1 MQVTTTRRSSDNLE
15 DGTATLI
22 RGVRRWDAVALTFNW
37 IVGAGIFA
45 VPSKVYALTG
55 TYSLFAFATCALFAV
70 LISFC
75 FAEVSSRFTE
85 TGGPYLYAHTAFG
98 SIIGFEVGW
107 LLWMTRLATSAAICN
122 VIVNYLSYFWAPLG
136 SGLWRTGVITVAV
149 VTLTLT
155 NIIGVGKAAV
165 LGDILTVGKLVPLLL
180 FVAVGL
186 FFINRH
192 SYSLAAAPPMGSFS
206 LAVSQLIFAFS
217 GFEMA
222 VVTAGETRN
231 PQRNIPFALLTA
243 IGAVSLLYMLIQVV
257 CIGTLPQLAS
267 SQKPLADATNL
278 FIGPAGAA
286 IITLGMLVSGLGTL
300 NANLLA
306 GPRLPFAMAEVDQL
320 PRVLSGTHPRYHTPH
335 IAILIT
341 ASLILLLALS
351 GTFTQ
356 MVILSSISKLLTF
369 VATCAA
375 LPVLRRR
382 HSESSATFRLPAGIA
397 LSLIATTICLW
408 LLANSGW
415 ADIVGVTGAAGLLFH
430 IFYSLRQRRLT
441 TDSNRNDAQLS

>member
-1 MQVTTTRRSSDNLE
+1 
-15 DGTATLI
+15 
-22 RGVRRWDAVALTFNW
+22 LTFNW

-98 SIIGFEVGW
+98 SIVGFEVGW

-136 SGLWRTGVITVAV
+136 SGLWRTGIITVAV

-155 NIIGVGKAAV
+155 NIIGVGRAAV

-267 SQKPLADATNL
+267 SEKPLADATNL

-306 GPRLPFAMAEVDQL
+306 GPRLPFAMAEEDQL
-320 PRVLSGTHPRYHTPH
+320 PRILSGTHPRYHTPH

-382 HSESSATFRLPAGIA
+382 HSGSSATFRLPAGIT
-397 LSLIATTICLW
+397 LSVISTTICLW

-415 ADIVGVTGAAGLLFH
+415 AELRFVGVTGAAGLLFH

-441 TDSNRNDAQLS
+441 KGSNRDEAQLS